1 VRAVDDSADL
11 GAVIGAGRP
20 DTDAG
25 QIRPP
30 TTAVFA
36 GGGGG
41 GLPVTAAC
49 APLCDNGSPQH
60 TFTATTY
67 STTAATTATLLVFL
81 LLLPVVNH
89 RMCTFFSG
97 ESESQNY
104 HQQQ

>member
-1 VRAVDDSADL
+1 MRQRQKRVRGAVDDSADL

-49 APLCDNGSPQH
+49 AAGLPPPPGSKSSDVH
-60 TFTATTY
+60 
-67 STTAATTATLLVFL
+67 
-81 LLLPVVNH
+81 
-89 RMCTFFSG
+89 CTFFSG
-97 ESESQNY
+97 ESESQN
-104 HQQQ
+104 QSSLATVVV